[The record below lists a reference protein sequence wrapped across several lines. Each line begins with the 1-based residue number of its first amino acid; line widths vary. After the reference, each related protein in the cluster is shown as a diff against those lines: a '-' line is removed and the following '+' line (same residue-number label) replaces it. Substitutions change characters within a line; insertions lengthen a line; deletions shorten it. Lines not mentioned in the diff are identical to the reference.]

1 MPAAA
6 PIVTF
11 LSDYGLADEFV
22 GVCHAVIARVCPA
35 ARVIDLG
42 HGIPRHDV
50 RAGAL
55 VLGDA
60 LAYLPIG
67 VHLAV
72 VDPGVGGSR
81 RAIALRSAD
90 GRRFVGPDN
99 GLLSVAARAAG
110 GIVEAVDIGDSRFSL
125 RPVSATFHGR
135 DIFAP
140 VAAALASGA
149 TLADAG
155 EPCDPA
161 SVAALQLPAPSV
173 RDGVLSVHV
182 RYIDAFGNVGLDARS
197 GIDAAAVVVA
207 LPDGS
212 EHGARR
218 ARAFAD
224 GEPGELLLYED
235 ARSRMALAVRD
246 GDAAAQLGVG
256 VDDELRIRPG

>member
-1 MPAAA
+1 MPA
-6 PIVTF
+6 PVITF

-22 GVCHAVIARVCPA
+22 GVCHAVIARVCPR
-35 ARVIDLG
+35 ARVIDLT

-55 VLGDA
+55 ALADA
-60 LAYLPIG
+60 LAYLPVG

-72 VDPGVGGSR
+72 VDPGVGSAR
-81 RAIALRSAD
+81 RAIALRCAD

-110 GIVEAVDIGDSRFSL
+110 GIEEAVDIGDSRFCL

-149 TLADAG
+149 TLPDAG

-161 SVAALQLPAPSV
+161 SVAALELPAAGV
-173 RDGVLSVHV
+173 RDGVLISHV
-182 RYIDAFGNVGLDARS
+182 RYVDGFGNVGLDAR
-197 GIDAAAVVVA
+197 GGLDAAAVVVA

-212 EHGARR
+212 EHRARR

-235 ARSRMALAVRD
+235 ARSRLALAVCD
-246 GDAAAQLGVG
+246 GDAAALLGVAA
-256 VDDELRIRPG
+256 DDELRIRPA